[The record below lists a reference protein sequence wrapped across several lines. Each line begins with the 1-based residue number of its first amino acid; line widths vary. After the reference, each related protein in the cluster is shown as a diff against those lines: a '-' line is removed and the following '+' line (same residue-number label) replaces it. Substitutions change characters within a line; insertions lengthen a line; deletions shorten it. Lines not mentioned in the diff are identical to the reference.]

1 MLSRDVHNWAMQ
13 RIVWVG
19 TSKQDLMAFP
29 ASARRNAGYQL
40 SKVQHGL
47 TPDDW
52 KPMPTVGAGTREIRI
67 RDRTGAFRVLY
78 VVIAADALYVLHA
91 FQKKTQKTDLPD
103 IRLAQQR
110 FKQTRP
116 S

>member
-1 MLSRDVHNWAMQ
+1 MR
-13 RIVWVG
+13 RITWVG

-47 TPDDW
+47 MPDDW
-52 KPMPTVGAGTREIRI
+52 KPVPTVGAGTRENRI
-67 RDRTGAFRVLY
+67 RDRTGAFRMLY

-91 FQKKTQKTDLPD
+91 FQKKTRKTDLPD
-103 IRLAQQR
+103 LRLAQQR